1 MRRVL
6 NSGKKIFLCLA
17 LCVLVLTV
25 VNAQPGNPAGD
36 PDVPISGIEIL
47 LAAGGVAGLR
57 KWYVSRKK
65 SN

>member
-1 MRRVL
+1 MRTVL
-6 NSGKKIFLCLA
+6 NFGKKIFLCLA
-17 LCVLVLTV
+17 LCVLVLT

>member
-6 NSGKKIFLCLA
+6 YFGRKIFLCLA
-17 LCVLVLTV
+17 LCVLVLN
-25 VNAQPGNPAGD
+25 VNAQPGNPSTD

-47 LAAGGVAGLR
+47 LAMGGLMGLR

>member
-6 NSGKKIFLCLA
+6 NFGKKIFLCLA

-25 VNAQPGNPAGD
+25 NAQPGNPDGD